1 MNSTEDKKDGG
12 KEPEGSLENMDK
24 ACRKRKEK
32 KKKKIAS
39 IAVVGPADCLSKT
52 VVCGQRIH
60 KPCFSND
67 HQDSQTALYSVPGC

>member
-32 KKKKIAS
+32 KKRK
-39 IAVVGPADCLSKT
+39 
-52 VVCGQRIH
+52 
-60 KPCFSND
+60 
-67 HQDSQTALYSVPGC
+67 